1 MLHWRCTACRRIGQ
15 PLDNKYSALRNE
27 KQLRSRN
34 AAAAASVRL
43 RRGVLRGAAYYAAQ
57 MSNDLRVKGWP
68 QTRPLPGPGHYVPYG
83 LLRELYLLQEA
94 SCCLAAAEFSI
105 CTVRYGLNGKGQ
117 EAPIHDGTMTILSD
131 ILLLKLLQYYGDFD
145 GR

>member
-34 AAAAASVRL
+34 AAVAASVSSARSSS
-43 RRGVLRGAAYYAAQ
+43 VLRNAAQ